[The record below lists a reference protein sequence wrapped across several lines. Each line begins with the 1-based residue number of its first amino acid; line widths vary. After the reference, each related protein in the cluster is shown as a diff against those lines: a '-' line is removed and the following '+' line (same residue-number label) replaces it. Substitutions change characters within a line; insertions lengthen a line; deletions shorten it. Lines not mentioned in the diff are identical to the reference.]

1 MDLCICDK
9 STHPLFLICSGAG
22 TGKSRLLD
30 QFKELAVKVSGQN
43 PTLKEK
49 LENLYGFKI
58 DLENG
63 TSSGTFDQPFQYVS
77 SRMVHQI
84 SYPPILWE
92 TLIGGGF
99 KHPTIISI
107 LERLAVSEDKC
118 IEDMAYLV
126 LIACMCLI
134 AKREGRQVIESPA
147 MD

>member
-1 MDLCICDK
+1 MQWGWYWKIK
-9 STHPLFLICSGAG
+9 
-22 TGKSRLLD
+22 
-30 QFKELAVKVSGQN
+30 AVRSIQRASSQSEWSEPNTEG
-43 PTLKEK
+43 K

-147 MD
+147 MG